1 MPLKMKKTPLSFLS
15 SLKLTITLLIIIAV
29 ASILGTIIPQQYEG
43 GESFRHLSPGLVKAF
58 RSLQLFDMYHSVWFI
73 ILMGLLSLN
82 LIVCSVNR
90 FPTSWR
96 LFRKIPSLDRSKP
109 FEDLSSDRVLIIE
122 RKLNEVISRVENLLR
137 RRYKRVRRSD
147 TANTTIFYGE
157 KGAYSHFGV
166 YIIHVTILL
175 FISGAIIGSLF
186 GFNAYVNIPEGESTN
201 TVNLERQE
209 GIKELDF
216 TVRCDRFSISYYD
229 NGMPKEYRS
238 NLSFLKDNKAIY
250 QGPLLVNHPITF
262 NGIKFY
268 QASYGSIPGGQASIT
283 IKKRN
288 GEETGIMVK
297 LKDSFYLEEKDAKVT
312 ILRIEDNIM
321 SRGQAVL
328 LNIQSSE
335 GNMRLWVFKDIEK
348 IKEAI
353 PSLFEKVPKF
363 NPGLFEPYYFKLNNI
378 ENKYYTGLQL
388 SHDPGASIV
397 AIGSFFIIIG
407 LIVTF
412 FSSHK
417 RLWVRLDEKQG
428 RTRIMVGA
436 TSNRDPVGLKRE
448 TEYLLMHLKKTEA
461 VV

>member
-1 MPLKMKKTPLSFLS
+1 MPLKIKKTPLSFLS

-96 LFRKIPSLDRSKP
+96 LFRKIPSLDRGKP

-157 KGAYSHFGV
+157 KGAYSHLGV
-166 YIIHVTILL
+166 YIIHVSILL

-428 RTRIMVGA
+428 RTRIMVSA